1 MRKRLKARW
10 KLLKPSSRRNSL
22 ASQMIYE
29 AWKAQ
34 AGATLLENDDDV

>member
-34 AGATLLENDDDV
+34 AGAVLADDNDA